1 MLYIGLLLFILL
13 VVLFQ
18 GHRII
23 EAFAQYASDQA
34 RIAAETAKY
43 KPGGS
48 NYVAPTD
55 GSSPYSV
62 KCSTGEVTLNGK
74 VVDERFKKGVM
85 KSQFRINS
93 TIPAKGDILDSN
105 ARDIGDVPDACYNY
119 TWNGNIWGPMGTTST
134 RSSGGSGSGTTRSKR
149 SSGGS
154 SSETGTGSSSD
165 LASRAAEAI
174 AITDLSTFTLKT
186 TSTVSEIKKILNALD
201 TRIKSITGALTD
213 LPNTVTDIKMTDN
226 QIATFGYSK
235 VNDPNTPGEKLIKI
249 SGTAT
254 PVVYLTMVNAKDT
267 FLANIKFDND
277 QLKIGK
283 DALTKLI
290 TEKTVELTDTL
301 TVAANKAY
309 PDNTSWLAGTIAN
322 INTNLAKAIL
332 RYAFFDSFINKNKV
346 IKYETEKEEEAEE
359 AEETEEVEKTSDM
372 NTNTLWAAIGPLGSI
387 TNAIPPGRNRRERA
401 SDPAPADPSSSPL
414 FTKEIEERLVKDIL
428 TQLKDQKIMDRSVEQ
443 PLDRE
448 DELEGGNCSTN
459 ATSQGR
465 EWRRN
470 RPDMSEY
477 IRKDSIPCWNCSP

>member
-1 MLYIGLLLFILL
+1 MSRMMLYIGLLSFILL

-23 EAFAQYASDQA
+23 EAFAQYTSDQA

-134 RSSGGSGSGTTRSKR
+134 KSSGGSDSETGT
-149 SSGGS
+149 G
-154 SSETGTGSSSD
+154 TGTGSSSD
-165 LASRAAEAI
+165 LTSRVAEAI

-186 TSTVSEIKKILNALD
+186 TSTVSEIKKILGALD
-201 TRIKSITGALTD
+201 TRIKSIQDALIA
-213 LPNTVTDIKMTDN
+213 LPNTVTYINMSDN
-226 QIATFGYSK
+226 QITTFGYSK
-235 VNDPNTPGEKLIKI
+235 VKDPSDSSNKLIKI

-254 PVVYLTMVNAKDT
+254 PVVYLTVANAKDT
-267 FLANIKFDND
+267 FLTKIRFDND
-277 QLKIGK
+277 QLKTSK
-283 DALTKLI
+283 DALNKLI
-290 TEKTVELTDTL
+290 TDKTIILTDTL

-309 PDNTSWLAGTIAN
+309 PGNTSWLADAIKT
-322 INTNLAKAIL
+322 INTDLAKAIL
-332 RYAFFDSFINKNKV
+332 RYAFYDSFINKNKV
-346 IKYETEKEEEAEE
+346 IKYETEE
-359 AEETEEVEKTSDM
+359 AEETEEAVETEETGDM
-372 NTNTLWAAIGPLGSI
+372 STNTLWAAIGPLGSI
-387 TNAIPPGRNRRERA
+387 TNAIPTDRTRRERA

-470 RPDMSEY
+470 RPDMSQY

>member
-1 MLYIGLLLFILL
+1 MLYIGLLSFILL

-43 KPGGS
+43 QPGGS

-62 KCSTGEVTLNGK
+62 KCSTGEVTLNGT
-74 VVDERFKKGVM
+74 VVDTRFKSGIM
-85 KSQFRINS
+85 QSQFRINS

-105 ARDIGDVPDACYNY
+105 SRDIGDVPNACKDY
-119 TWNGNIWGPMGTTST
+119 TWNGKVWGPTGTTVT
-134 RSSGGSGSGTTRSKR
+134 KSSGGSGSGT
-149 SSGGS
+149 
-154 SSETGTGSSSD
+154 GTGSSSD
-165 LASRAAEAI
+165 LTSRLAEAI

-186 TSTVSEIKKILNALD
+186 TSTVSEIKKIFEALD
-201 TRIKSITGALTD
+201 TRIKSIQDALIA
-213 LPNTVTDIKMTDN
+213 LPNTVTDINMSNN
-226 QIATFGYSK
+226 QITTFGYSK
-235 VNDPNTPGEKLIKI
+235 VNNPNTPGEKLIKI

-254 PVVYLTMVNAKDT
+254 PLVYLTIANAKDT
-267 FLANIKFDND
+267 FLTKIKFDND
-277 QLKIGK
+277 QLKISK

-290 TEKTVELTDTL
+290 TDKTVALTDTL

-309 PDNTSWLAGTIAN
+309 PGNTSWLAGTIAN
-322 INTNLAKAIL
+322 LNTDFSKAKL
-332 RYAFFDSFINKNKV
+332 RYAFYDSFINKNKV
-346 IKYETEKEEEAEE
+346 IKYETEEKEEVEE
-359 AEETEEVEKTSDM
+359 VEEVEKVEETNDM
-372 NTNTLWAAIGPLGSI
+372 STNTLWAAIGPLGSI
-387 TNAIPPGRNRRERA
+387 TNAITTDRTIKERE
-401 SDPAPADPSSSPL
+401 SDPAPTDPSSSPL

-428 TQLKDQKIMDRSVEQ
+428 TQLKDQKIMDRSLEQ

-448 DELEGGNCSTN
+448 DNIEGGNCSTN
-459 ATSQGR
+459 AMSQGR